1 MDESN
6 DGVWFVPFPAAA
18 AATATIRGTEDDLYG
33 MGRRPPSPIHASTA
47 MHRNHIYSANINKS
61 LKSIVYDII
70 ADAKDLGAIDL
81 NWLLD
86 YQHQHQHH

>member
-18 AATATIRGTEDDLYG
+18 TGMEEDQNG
-33 MGRRPPSPIHASTA
+33 MGRRPPSPMHSNTA
-47 MHRNHIYSANINKS
+47 MQRNAIYAANINKS

-86 YQHQHQHH
+86 YQHH

>member
-6 DGVWFVPFPAAA
+6 DGVWFVPFP
-18 AATATIRGTEDDLYG
+18 TSEDDQNLI
-33 MGRRPPSPIHASTA
+33 GRRPPSPMHSNTA
-47 MHRNHIYSANINKS
+47 MHRNALYSANINKS

-70 ADAKDLGAIDL
+70 TDAKDLGAIDL

-86 YQHQHQHH
+86 YQQQ